1 MPFRFTLTYRYPCAQ
16 VTLGCLL
23 AYQIAFLV
31 LRASGSHHDRAPAS
45 LAADILQILT
55 VFSAFVLSYINH
67 CRSIR
72 PSTILVLYLSA
83 RTIADIVRVRTLWL
97 IPEARDSSIV
107 LTLSLVFTLI
117 ALVSESMEKDDIL
130 MGSVKKPG
138 TPEPFSGFWKQATF
152 AWLAT
157 TFRRGYT
164 QVLSVEDL
172 PDLDPKLDSGI
183 IGKELANTW
192 AKTSMSKGYIFVA
205 SLCHEYM
212 MNINADTDNV

>member
-1 MPFRFTLTYRYPCAQ
+1 
-16 VTLGCLL
+16 
-23 AYQIAFLV
+23 
-31 LRASGSHHDRAPAS
+31 
-45 LAADILQILT
+45 
-55 VFSAFVLSYINH
+55 
-67 CRSIR
+67 
-72 PSTILVLYLSA
+72 
-83 RTIADIVRVRTLWL
+83 
-97 IPEARDSSIV
+97 
-107 LTLSLVFTLI
+107 
-117 ALVSESMEKDDIL
+117 MEKDDIL
-130 MGSVKKPG
+130 IGSVKKPG

-183 IGKELANTW
+183 IGRELANTW

-205 SLCHEYM
+205 SLFHEYI